1 MECVYDKDRQILT
14 AEQKALEINLDDKI
28 YGTFAEIGAGQE
40 VARNF
45 FKVGAAAGT
54 IAKTMSAY
62 DKTYSDAIYGIE
74 DSKRYVCESRVYK
87 MLDHEYGLMEERL
100 QNERP
105 YTRFFVF
112 ADSVAAINYSKTI
125 KGNGW
130 LGVRFQITP
139 DGKPNDLVLH
149 VKLLDQDNI
158 QQQEAIGELGVN
170 LIYACYYYNFDM
182 ELFVSSLIDGLRG
195 RINIDMI
202 RLTGAD
208 FSQVDNRLLSYYL
221 VKYGLTDVAIF
232 DSKKNSVH
240 ASEGLYKKAL
250 MVVRGNFRP
259 PTKVTMDVFKSSFD
273 QFRADTDLPD
283 GKCHILSELT
293 MENLAKSGSM
303 GDEDFLSRADALCSI
318 GQSVIVSN
326 CSNHQNLI
334 NYLSDYKIQKLG
346 LVIGARELLEI
357 IVDKYENNH
366 DGRLLVAFGELF
378 TRNIKIYVYPALHL
392 DSGELMTARNLPVPE
407 GIKFL
412 YKHLIDSEQIVEVN
426 NYNLELLNIYPHN
439 VLEMI
444 KTGKLGWEEALPE
457 EIVNQVKSKGLF
469 GYKGV
474 DAAVEFSS

>member
-1 MECVYDKDRQILT
+1 MECVYDRDRQILT

-74 DSKRYVCESRVYK
+74 NSKRYVCESRVYR

-100 QNERP
+100 QNVRP
-105 YTRFFVF
+105 HTRFFVF

-149 VKLLDQDNI
+149 VKMLDQDNI

-202 RLTGAD
+202 RLTGPD
-208 FSQVDNRLLSYYL
+208 FKRVDNRLISYYL

-232 DSKKNSVH
+232 DKNKTSVH
-240 ASEGLYKKAL
+240 ASESLYKKAL

-259 PTKVTMDVFKSSFD
+259 PTNVTMDVFKTSFD

-283 GKCHILSELT
+283 EKCHILSELT
-293 MENLAKSGSM
+293 LENLAKTGNM
-303 GDEDFLSRADALCSI
+303 GDEDFLARADALCAI
-318 GQSVIVSN
+318 GQSVIISN

-334 NYLSDYKIQKLG
+334 NYLADYKIQKLG

-357 IVDKYENNH
+357 IEDKYNNNH

-392 DSGELMTARNLPVPE
+392 DNGKLMTAKNLPVPE

-412 YKHLIDSEQIVEVN
+412 YKHLIDSHQIVEVE
-426 NYNLELLNIYPHN
+426 NYNVELLNIYPHN
-439 VLEMI
+439 LFEMI
-444 KTGKLGWEEALPE
+444 QQGKEGWEDAMPE
-457 EIVNQVKSKGLF
+457 ILTQLIKEKKLF
-469 GYKGV
+469 GYKKV
-474 DAAVEFSS
+474 AASEKV